1 MEIKIDN
8 KDYILMIDDEDFLD
22 YPNMLNSTD
31 KIEGG
36 LILAFS
42 INDKESFEK
51 IKEIKEKIINELK
64 VSKYKI
70 ILFGT
75 KKDLENERKISFEE
89 AKILADSW
97 GIEYIETSAKTN
109 YNCKEVFEKIS
120 KLVLIKK
127 EKEKI
132 KKHKCFLY

>member
-51 IKEIKEKIINELK
+51 IKEIREKIINELK
-64 VSKYKI
+64 VS
-70 ILFGT
+70 
-75 KKDLENERKISFEE
+75 R
-89 AKILADSW
+89 
-97 GIEYIETSAKTN
+97 
-109 YNCKEVFEKIS
+109 
-120 KLVLIKK
+120 
-127 EKEKI
+127 
-132 KKHKCFLY
+132 